1 MRRINEIKEKKSIKA
16 ISEASVNIKIIDKDD
31 ALLLSDLKAIQL
43 YKDQGMFE
51 DFLHDLKFS
60 VMRGESWNKDELEY
74 TREIK
79 RLLNE
84 GIIVKKGVYWWTSPH
99 SPVYCAKKEGQIR
112 INGKFYKF
120 TKGEEI
126 TFQCRMAMEQ
136 RNLKAPLLIKKF
148 KPTDN
153 IMLCGEMKNSMK
165 GM

>member
-1 MRRINEIKEKKSIKA
+1 MGRIKENKDKKSIKA
-16 ISEASVNIKIIDKDD
+16 ISEGSVNIEIIDKDNI
-31 ALLLSDLKAIQL
+31 LLFSDLKATQL
-43 YKDQGMFE
+43 YKDLGMFE

-60 VMRGESWNKDELEY
+60 VMRGESWNRDELEY
-74 TREIK
+74 AREIK

-99 SPVYCAKKEGQIR
+99 SPVYCAKKEGHIR

-136 RNLKAPLLIKKF
+136 MNLKAPLLIKKF
-148 KPTDN
+148 KPTDKT
-153 IMLCGEMKNSMK
+153 MLCGEMKNSMK